1 MSEPAKAGVLDRLRA
16 RFGWFDH
23 VMRAYQRFDDGNG
36 GFFAAGLTY
45 YTIFALFPLLMVGFA
60 VVGFAL
66 SRRPELLSQIDNHI
80 RAAVPS
86 QFGQQLV
93 DLMNSA
99 IGARASV
106 GVIGLATGAWAGLGW
121 MSHLRAALTGMWW
134 EQQPDSRGY
143 VRTKLSD
150 LLAIVGTFL
159 VILATLGLSALSHA
173 APMSAALRWLGIP
186 EYSAFAVIFQVGS
199 ILVSLLVSWLL
210 FTWMIARLPRG
221 SVDLVE
227 SMRAALI
234 AAIGFELFK
243 QVGGIYLQ
251 KVLGSPAGAAFGPVL
266 GLMVFAYVT
275 AYLVLFSAAWAATAS
290 EDPRAKPVEPPAPA
304 IISPR
309 VQADEGLSTRQ
320 TLSAMAV
327 GAVGA
332 LAFSRLTH
340 RRR

>member
-1 MSEPAKAGVLDRLRA
+1 MSEPAKAGILDRLRA

-23 VMRAYQRFDDGNG
+23 IIRAYQRFDDQNG
-36 GFFAAGLTY
+36 GFFAAGLSY

-66 SRRPELLSQIDNHI
+66 SRRPELLSQIDNQI

-86 QFGQQLV
+86 ALGQQLIE
-93 DLMNSA
+93 LMNSA
-99 IGARASV
+99 IRARTSV
-106 GVIGLATGAWAGLGW
+106 GVIGLATAAWAGLSW
-121 MSHLRAALTGMWW
+121 MSHLRQALTEMWW

-150 LLAIVGTFL
+150 LLAIVLTFL

-173 APMSAALRWLGIP
+173 APMEAVLRLLGIP
-186 EYSAFAVIFQVGS
+186 EYSVFAVIFQVVS

-221 SVDLVE
+221 SVSLVE
-227 SMRAALI
+227 SMRAGLI

-243 QVGGIYLQ
+243 QVGGIFLQ

-309 VQADEGLSTRQ
+309 VHADEGLSTRQ
-320 TLSAMAV
+320 TLTAMVV

-340 RRR
+340 WRR

>member
-1 MSEPAKAGVLDRLRA
+1 MSEPAKAGILDRLRA

-23 VMRAYQRFDDGNG
+23 IIRAYQRFDDQNG

-66 SRRPELLSQIDNHI
+66 SRRPELLNQIDNHI
-80 RAAVPS
+80 RDAVPS
-86 QFGQQLV
+86 ALGQQLI
-93 DLMNSA
+93 DLMMSA
-99 IGARASV
+99 IRARSSV
-106 GVIGLATGAWAGLGW
+106 GIIGLATAAWAGLSW
-121 MSHLRAALTGMWW
+121 MSHLRQALTEMWW
-134 EQQPDSRGY
+134 EHQPDSRGY

-150 LLAIVGTFL
+150 LLAIVLTFL
-159 VILATLGLSALSHA
+159 VILATFGLSALSHP
-173 APMSAALRWLGIP
+173 APMEEALRWLGIP
-186 EYSAFAVIFQVGS
+186 EYSVFAVIFQVVS
-199 ILVSLLVSWLL
+199 VLVSLLVSWLL

-221 SVDLVE
+221 SVSLVE
-227 SMRAALI
+227 SMRAGLI

-309 VQADEGLSTRQ
+309 VHADEGLSTRQ
-320 TLSAMAV
+320 TLTAMVV

-340 RRR
+340 WRR

>member
-1 MSEPAKAGVLDRLRA
+1 MSEPAKAGILDRLRA

-23 VMRAYQRFDDGNG
+23 IIRAYQRFDDQNG
-36 GFFAAGLTY
+36 GFFAAGLSY

-86 QFGQQLV
+86 ALGQQLIE
-93 DLMNSA
+93 LMNSA
-99 IGARASV
+99 IRARTSV
-106 GVIGLATGAWAGLGW
+106 GVIGLATAAWAGLSW
-121 MSHLRAALTGMWW
+121 MSHLRQALTEMWW

-150 LLAIVGTFL
+150 LLAIVLTFL

-173 APMSAALRWLGIP
+173 APMEAVLRLLGIP
-186 EYSAFAVIFQVGS
+186 EYSVFAVIFQVVS

-221 SVDLVE
+221 SVSLVE
-227 SMRAALI
+227 SMRAGLI

-243 QVGGIYLQ
+243 QVGGIFLQ

-309 VQADEGLSTRQ
+309 VHADEGLSTRQ
-320 TLSAMAV
+320 TVTAMVV

-340 RRR
+340 WRR

>member
-1 MSEPAKAGVLDRLRA
+1 MSEPAKAGILDRLRA

-23 VMRAYQRFDDGNG
+23 IIRAYQRFDDQNG
-36 GFFAAGLTY
+36 GFFAAGLSY

-66 SRRPELLSQIDNHI
+66 SRRPELLSQIDNQI

-86 QFGQQLV
+86 ALGQELIE
-93 DLMNSA
+93 LMNSA
-99 IGARASV
+99 IRARTSV
-106 GVIGLATGAWAGLGW
+106 GVIGLATAAWAGLSW
-121 MSHLRAALTGMWW
+121 MSHLRQALTEMWW

-143 VRTKLSD
+143 MRTKLSD
-150 LLAIVGTFL
+150 LLAIVLTFL

-173 APMSAALRWLGIP
+173 APMEAVLRLLGIP
-186 EYSAFAVIFQVGS
+186 EYSVFAVIFQVVS

-221 SVDLVE
+221 SVSLVE
-227 SMRAALI
+227 SMRAGLI

-243 QVGGIYLQ
+243 QVGGIFLQ

-309 VQADEGLSTRQ
+309 VHADEGLSTRQ
-320 TLSAMAV
+320 TLTAMVV

-340 RRR
+340 WRR

>member
-1 MSEPAKAGVLDRLRA
+1 MSEPAKAGILDRLRA

-23 VMRAYQRFDDGNG
+23 IIRAYQRFDDQNG
-36 GFFAAGLTY
+36 GFFAAGLSY

-66 SRRPELLSQIDNHI
+66 SRRPELLSQIDNQI

-86 QFGQQLV
+86 ALGQQLIE
-93 DLMNSA
+93 LMNSA
-99 IGARASV
+99 IRARTSV
-106 GVIGLATGAWAGLGW
+106 GVIGLATAAWAGLSW
-121 MSHLRAALTGMWW
+121 MSHLRQALTEMWW

-150 LLAIVGTFL
+150 LLAIVLTFL

-173 APMSAALRWLGIP
+173 APMEAALRLLGIP
-186 EYSAFAVIFQVGS
+186 EYSVFAVIFQVVS

-221 SVDLVE
+221 SVSLVE
-227 SMRAALI
+227 SMRAGLI

-243 QVGGIYLQ
+243 QVGGIFLQ

-290 EDPRAKPVEPPAPA
+290 EDPRAKSVEPPAPA

-309 VQADEGLSTRQ
+309 VHADEGLSTRQ
-320 TLSAMAV
+320 TLTAMVV

-340 RRR
+340 WRR

>member
-1 MSEPAKAGVLDRLRA
+1 MGEPAKPGILDRLRA

-23 VMRAYQRFDDGNG
+23 VVRAYQRFDDRNG

-66 SRRPELLSQIDNHI
+66 SRRPELLSEIDNHI

-86 QFGQQLV
+86 ELGHQLIE
-93 DLMNSA
+93 LMNSA
-99 IGARASV
+99 IRARASV
-106 GVIGLATGAWAGLGW
+106 GVIGLATAAWAGLSW
-121 MSHLRAALTGMWW
+121 MSHLRQALTEMWW
-134 EQQPDSRGY
+134 EQHSDSAGY
-143 VRTKLSD
+143 LRTKLSD
-150 LLAIVGTFL
+150 LFAIVGTFL

-173 APMSAALRWLGIP
+173 APMAAALRWLGIP
-186 EYSAFAVIFQVGS
+186 EYSVFGVIFQSVS
-199 ILVSLLVSWLL
+199 VLASLLVSWML
-210 FTWMIARLPRG
+210 FTLMIARLPRE
-221 SVDLVE
+221 SVSLVE
-227 SMRAALI
+227 SMRAGLI
-234 AAIGFELFK
+234 AAIGFEVFK
-243 QVGGIYLQ
+243 QVGSIYLQ
-251 KVLGSPAGAAFGPVL
+251 VVLGSPAGAAFGPVL

-275 AYLVLFSAAWAATAS
+275 AYLVLFSAAWAATAT

-309 VQADEGLSTRQ
+309 LQVDDGLSTRQ
-320 TLSAMAV
+320 TLTAMAV

-340 RRR
+340 WRR

>member
-1 MSEPAKAGVLDRLRA
+1 MSEPAKAGILDRLRA

-23 VMRAYQRFDDGNG
+23 IIRAYQRFDDQNG

-80 RAAVPS
+80 QAAVPS
-86 QFGQQLV
+86 ALGQQLIE
-93 DLMNSA
+93 LMNSA
-99 IGARASV
+99 IRARASV
-106 GVIGLATGAWAGLGW
+106 GVIGLATAAWAGLSW
-121 MSHLRAALTGMWW
+121 MSHLRQALTEMWW

-150 LLAIVGTFL
+150 LLAIVLTFL

-173 APMSAALRWLGIP
+173 APMEAALRWLGIP
-186 EYSAFAVIFQVGS
+186 EYSVFAVIFQVVS
-199 ILVSLLVSWLL
+199 VLVSLLVSWLL

-221 SVDLVE
+221 SVSLVE
-227 SMRAALI
+227 SMRAGLI

-243 QVGGIYLQ
+243 QVGGIFLQ
-251 KVLGSPAGAAFGPVL
+251 KVLGSPAGAVFGPVL

-309 VQADEGLSTRQ
+309 VHADEGLSMRQ
-320 TLSAMAV
+320 TLTAMVV

-340 RRR
+340 WRR

>member
-1 MSEPAKAGVLDRLRA
+1 MSEPAKAGILDRLRA

-23 VMRAYQRFDDGNG
+23 IIRAYQRFDDQNG
-36 GFFAAGLTY
+36 GFFAAGLSY

-66 SRRPELLSQIDNHI
+66 SRRPELLSQIDNQI

-86 QFGQQLV
+86 ALGQELIE
-93 DLMNSA
+93 LMNSA
-99 IGARASV
+99 IRARTSV
-106 GVIGLATGAWAGLGW
+106 GVIGLATAAWAGLSW
-121 MSHLRAALTGMWW
+121 MSHLRQALTEMWW

-150 LLAIVGTFL
+150 LLAIVLTFL

-173 APMSAALRWLGIP
+173 APMEAVLRLLGIP
-186 EYSAFAVIFQVGS
+186 EYSVFAVIFQVVS

-221 SVDLVE
+221 SVSLVE
-227 SMRAALI
+227 SMRAGLI

-243 QVGGIYLQ
+243 QVGGIFLQ

-290 EDPRAKPVEPPAPA
+290 EDPRAKSVEPPAPA

-309 VQADEGLSTRQ
+309 VHADEGLSTRQ
-320 TLSAMAV
+320 TLTAMVV

-340 RRR
+340 WRR